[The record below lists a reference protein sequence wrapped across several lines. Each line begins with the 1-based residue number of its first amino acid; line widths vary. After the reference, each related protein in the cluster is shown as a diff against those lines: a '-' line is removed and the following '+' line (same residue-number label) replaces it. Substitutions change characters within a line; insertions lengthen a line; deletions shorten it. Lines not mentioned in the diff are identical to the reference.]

1 MYRKKDFIGSIEV
14 GPERGKSQTGEI
26 GGEIMQTQ
34 RTAQAF
40 GLALLLAL
48 SAVAAPASAQD
59 AVQDPKQPAVD
70 NPHMHIYG
78 NDDLS
83 NCFAHFDGNDTTGS
97 SDQGYGEEIWTSSN
111 AQIEMDY
118 TCKMEEAFKQDMY
131 LDDNGTIEII
141 LNFQIYADDSG
152 CDGGGECENL
162 NLTFY
167 KGTFE
172 VARQE
177 FPNVPLNDNDHTVN
191 WQIPIDNNMTRFN
204 RTEEPQLRVE
214 FSYPGYNSIIPIFGY
229 NGGEFRMYYHDPGN
243 DSAEVE
249 FPVVNQTIPGEGGGG
264 GGIGGAVSDAVP
276 GFGLV
281 AGIGALALAAVGAS
295 RFTREE

>member
-1 MYRKKDFIGSIEV
+1 
-14 GPERGKSQTGEI
+14 
-26 GGEIMQTQ
+26 MQTH
-34 RTAQAF
+34 RTAHAF

-48 SAVAAPASAQD
+48 STVAAPASAQD

-83 NCFAHFDGNDTTGS
+83 NCFSHFDGNDTTGS
-97 SDQGYGEEIWTSSN
+97 SDQGYGEEVWTSQN

-131 LDDNGTIEII
+131 LDDNGTIDII
-141 LNFQIYADDSG
+141 LNFQIYANENG
-152 CDGGGECENL
+152 CGGSAKCENL

-172 VARQE
+172 VAREE

-191 WQIPIDNNMTRFN
+191 WQIQIDNNMTRFN
-204 RTEEPQLRVE
+204 RTEEPQIRVE
-214 FSYPGYNSIIPIFGY
+214 FSYPGYNGFLGDCNFVGY
-229 NGGEFRMYYHDPGN
+229 CGGEFRMYYHTPGN

-264 GGIGGAVSDAVP
+264 DGIGGAVSDALP

-295 RFTREE
+295 RLSREE

>member
-1 MYRKKDFIGSIEV
+1 
-14 GPERGKSQTGEI
+14 
-26 GGEIMQTQ
+26 
-34 RTAQAF
+34 
-40 GLALLLAL
+40 
-48 SAVAAPASAQD
+48 
-59 AVQDPKQPAVD
+59 
-70 NPHMHIYG
+70 MHIYG

-83 NCFAHFDGNDTTGS
+83 NCFTHFDGNDTTGS

-118 TCKMEEAFKQDMY
+118 TCKMQEAFKQDMY

-172 VARQE
+172 VAREE

-191 WQIPIDNNMTRFN
+191 WQIHIDNNMTRFN

-214 FSYPGYNSIIPIFGY
+214 FSYPGFNSIIPILGY

-264 GGIGGAVSDAVP
+264 DGIGGAVSDALP

-295 RFTREE
+295 RFSREE

>member
-1 MYRKKDFIGSIEV
+1 
-14 GPERGKSQTGEI
+14 
-26 GGEIMQTQ
+26 MQAQ

-40 GLALLLAL
+40 GLAMLLAL
-48 SAVAAPASAQD
+48 STVAAPASAQD
-59 AVQDPKQPAVD
+59 VVQDPKQPSVD

-83 NCFAHFDGNDTTGS
+83 NCFSHFDGNDTTGS
-97 SDQGYGEEIWTSSN
+97 SDDGFGEEVWTSQN

-131 LDDNGTIEII
+131 LDGNGTIEII
-141 LNFQIYADDSG
+141 LNFQIYADESG
-152 CDGGGECENL
+152 CDGGAVCENL

-172 VARQE
+172 IARQE

-191 WQIPIDNNMTRFN
+191 WQIQIDNNMTRFN

-229 NGGEFRMYYHDPGN
+229 NGGEFRMYYHTPGN

-249 FPVVNQTIPGEGGGG
+249 FPVVNKTIPGEGGGGG
-264 GGIGGAVSDAVP
+264 GGIGGAVSDAIP

-295 RFTREE
+295 RFSREE